1 MLQLHM
7 WAFKDIFATQKVGLG
22 GVAYIYM
29 VYVCVYVCIYIG
41 ILNIY
46 NTYIM
51 KIIIIRHTLLRWSG
65 FFAKNGSSSKGH
77 GVVSQSTEET

>member
-29 VYVCVYVCIYIG
+29 VYVCVYVCIYIYRY
-41 ILNIY
+41 IKYIY
-46 NTYIM
+46 IHNENHH
-51 KIIIIRHTLLRWSG
+51 HTSHITQVERVFRQKRFKLQGTW
-65 FFAKNGSSSKGH
+65 SSKPIH
-77 GVVSQSTEET
+77 